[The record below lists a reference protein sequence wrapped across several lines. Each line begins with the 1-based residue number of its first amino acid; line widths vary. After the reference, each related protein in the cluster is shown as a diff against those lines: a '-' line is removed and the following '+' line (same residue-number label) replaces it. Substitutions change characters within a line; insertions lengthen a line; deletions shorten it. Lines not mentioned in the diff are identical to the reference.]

1 MEYKTYIVTRRAK
14 IDGIGGYVN
23 LPYGT
28 EVSVDNNGFI
38 CYQGRPICADTSE
51 NAHIYFSQNDDGN
64 GVRRGSLVRAIKNTI
79 ERRDSNYQNRWDK
92 VWKDPLCQ
100 KYKIPE
106 FDDFWLWNHDFYNAD
121 IEDLKYIANLIGAKE
136 GR

>member
-1 MEYKTYIVTRRAK
+1 MEYKTYITNRRAK
-14 IDGIGGYVN
+14 IQGIGGYVN

-28 EVSVDNNGFI
+28 EVSVDGRFLY
-38 CYQGRPICADTSE
+38 YQGMPICSVTSN
-51 NAHIYFSQNDDGN
+51 NAHTYFSQNDDGN
-64 GVRRGSLVRAIKNTI
+64 GVRRGNLVRAIKNTL

-92 VWKDPLCQ
+92 VWEDTLCQ
-100 KYKIPE
+100 KYKKAGHE
-106 FDDFWLWNHDFYNAD
+106 DYWLWNHDFYNAD